1 MKFFYDSEIAET
13 IINSRKYRAL
23 TDEEV
28 KRIPLYPVNDF
39 LVEDWNAGLNMDIE
53 PLSYFDG
60 PSFSFGDFANKDEAY
75 RELCFNLNRDI
86 ADTIF
91 DL

>member
-1 MKFFYDSEIAET
+1 MKYFYDCEIAESV
-13 IINSRKYRAL
+13 IRSRKYRAL

-39 LVEDWNAGLNMDIE
+39 LIEGWKAGLNMDVE
-53 PLSYFDG
+53 PLSYFEG
-60 PSFSFGDFANKDEAY
+60 PSFSFGDFDTKEDAY

-86 ADTIF
+86 AETIF
-91 DL
+91 DC

>member
-1 MKFFYDSEIAET
+1 MKYFYDCEIAESV
-13 IINSRKYRAL
+13 IRSRKYRAL

-28 KRIPLYPVNDF
+28 ERIPLYPVNDF
-39 LVEDWNAGLNMDIE
+39 LIEGWNAGLNKDIE

-60 PSFSFGDFANKDEAY
+60 PSFSFGDFDTKKEAY
-75 RELCFNLNRDI
+75 RELCFNLNGDI

>member
-1 MKFFYDSEIAET
+1 MKYFYDCEIAESV
-13 IINSRKYRAL
+13 INSRKYRAL

-28 KRIPLYPVNDF
+28 KRIPLYPANDF
-39 LVEDWNAGLNMDIE
+39 LIEGWNAGLNMDIE

-60 PSFSFGDFANKDEAY
+60 PSFSFGDFANKNDAY

-86 ADTIF
+86 AETIF
-91 DL
+91 DC